1 LHILQ
6 AVSFDIILQE
16 RFGMT
21 SATTPGTTT
30 PGAAH
35 DAPHLASPDVNPS
48 FTKGIF
54 LGEIREDL
62 VFPFPV
68 MPPEESESL
77 HMILDAFRAFAA
89 STVDSAKMDHDGK
102 FPDEVRQGMHELGLM
117 GLNIP
122 EEYGGFGASAKVF
135 NRVFGEIGGTDPAL
149 TVYFGAHESIGCKGI
164 SLFGTEEQK
173 RTWLPRCATGEIVA
187 AFCLTEPGSGSDAQ
201 AMASTAVLSDDG
213 THYIIDGRK
222 IWISNAGYA
231 GLFTFFAKVPVTVDG
246 KLKKRV
252 TAFIVDANSDGIT
265 LGQPEQKMGIKAS
278 DTRTVTFEKVRVPV
292 DNVLGEVGQGFRIA
306 LEILNSG
313 RLGLA
318 AGSARGARRI
328 MTEAAKYA
336 MQREQFGRPIGSFEM
351 IQRKFAQI
359 AADIYAADSAVM
371 LTSEMMDRGHIDYSL
386 EAAECKIFG
395 SELAVRASS
404 EAMQVAGGIGYS
416 KEFPYERAMRDS
428 RINMIFEGTNE
439 ILRALIALSGLQQPG
454 ERLKALGSAF
464 KDPLHSMGEIGS
476 YIAGRAKRAISK
488 PEFTKVHPALSKEAD
503 RVATL
508 IHSFALAVESALMKH
523 GKAIMERQFIQE
535 RMADAAIGIYMSTAV
550 LSRTT
555 WEIERAGSVEAARV
569 ELDCA
574 RLFLSDRYREARR
587 SIRRISRNQDDRM
600 KIVAERVLENA
611 EAAPLAPT
619 DRV

>member
-1 LHILQ
+1 
-6 AVSFDIILQE
+6 
-16 RFGMT
+16 MT
-21 SATTPGTTT
+21 TATKPS
-30 PGAAH
+30 PAH
-35 DAPHLASPDVNPS
+35 DVPHLAAPDVNPS
-48 FTKGIF
+48 FTKGVF

-68 MPPEESESL
+68 MSAEENESL
-77 HMILDAFRAFAA
+77 RMILDAFRAFAA
-89 STVDSAKMDHDGK
+89 SSIDSAKMDHDGK
-102 FPDEVRQGMHELGLM
+102 FPDEVRHGMHELGLM

-122 EEYGGFGASAKVF
+122 EAYGGFGASAKVF

-164 SLFGTEEQK
+164 TLFGTEEQK
-173 RTWLPRCATGEIVA
+173 NQWLPKCATGEIVA

-201 AMASTAVLSDDG
+201 AMESTAVLSDDA

-231 GLFTFFAKVPVTVDG
+231 GLFTVFAKVPVTIDG
-246 KLKKRV
+246 KLKNRV
-252 TAFIVDANSDGIT
+252 TAFIIDAHSEGIT

-278 DTRTVTFEKVRVPV
+278 DTRTVTFDKVRVPV
-292 DNVLGEVGQGFRIA
+292 ENVLGDVGQGFKVA

-318 AGSARGARRI
+318 SGSSRGARHI
-328 MTEAAKYA
+328 LSEAAKYA
-336 MQREQFGRPIGSFEM
+336 NQREQFGRSIGSFEM
-351 IQRKFAQI
+351 IQRKFAQ
-359 AADIYAADSAVM
+359 AAAEIYAADSAVM

-386 EAAECKIFG
+386 ETAACKVFA
-395 SELAVRASS
+395 SELAVHAAS
-404 EAMQVAGGIGYS
+404 EAMQIAGGIGYS

-454 ERLKALGSAF
+454 ERLKTLGSAF
-464 KDPLHSMGEIGS
+464 KDPLHSMGEISS
-476 YIAGRAKRAISK
+476 YIAGRAKRAVKK
-488 PEFTKVHPALSKEAD
+488 PEFTRVHPALSKEAD
-503 RVATL
+503 RVAIL
-508 IHSFALAVESALMKH
+508 IHSLALAVESALMKH
-523 GKAIMERQFIQE
+523 GKKIMERQFIQE

-555 WEIERAGSVEAARV
+555 WEIERVGGVDAVKP

-574 RLFLSDRYREARR
+574 RLFLADRYRQVKR
-587 SIRRISRNQDDRM
+587 SIRRISRNQDERM
-600 KIVAERVLENA
+600 KAIAERVLETGD
-611 EAAPLAPT
+611 AAPTGPT
-619 DRV
+619 DHV

>member
-1 LHILQ
+1 M
-6 AVSFDIILQE
+6 ASV
-16 RFGMT
+16 
-21 SATTPGTTT
+21 TTT
-30 PGAAH
+30 KATH
-35 DAPHLASPDVNPS
+35 DARRDTPHNAPHLAAPDINPS
-48 FTKGIF
+48 FTKGVF

-68 MPPEESESL
+68 MSPEETESL
-77 HMILDAFRAFAA
+77 RMILDALRSFAA
-89 STVDSAKMDHDGK
+89 TNIDSAKMDHDGK
-102 FPDEVRQGMHELGLM
+102 FPDDVRHGLHELGLM

-122 EEYGGFGASAKVF
+122 EQYGGFGASAKVF
-135 NRVFGEIGGTDPAL
+135 NRVFGELGGTDPAL

-164 SLFGTEEQK
+164 TLFGTEEQK
-173 RTWLPRCATGEIVA
+173 STWLPRCATGEVVA

-201 AMASTAVLSDDG
+201 AMASTATLGDDG
-213 THYIIDGRK
+213 THYILDGRK

-231 GLFTFFAKVPVTVDG
+231 GMFTAFAKVPVTVDG
-246 KLKKRV
+246 NIKKRV
-252 TAFIVDANSDGIT
+252 TAFIVDAHSDGIT

-292 DNVLGEVGQGFRIA
+292 ANVLGEVGQGFHIA

-318 AGSARGARRI
+318 AGSSRGARRI

-336 MQREQFGRPIGSFEM
+336 NQREQFGRSIGSFEM
-351 IQRKFAQI
+351 IQRKFALI

-371 LTSEMMDRGHIDYSL
+371 LTSEMMDRGGIDYSL
-386 EAAECKIFG
+386 ETAACKVFA
-395 SELAVRASS
+395 SELAVHAAS
-404 EAMQVAGGIGYS
+404 EAMQIAGGIGYS

-454 ERLKALGSAF
+454 ERLRKLGSAF
-464 KDPLHSMGEIGS
+464 KDPLHSMGEISS
-476 YIAGRAKRAISK
+476 YIAGRAKRVVKK
-488 PEFTKVHPALSKEAD
+488 PEFARVHPSLAKEAD

-508 IHSFALAVESALMKH
+508 IHTLALAVESAVMKH
-523 GKAIMERQFIQE
+523 GKKIVDRQFIQE

-555 WEIERAGSVEAARV
+555 WEIERAGSVDAVKPEI
-569 ELDCA
+569 DCA
-574 RLFLSDRYREARR
+574 RLFLADRYRQVRR

-600 KIVAERVLENA
+600 RAVAEHVLETS
-611 EAAPLAPT
+611 EAAPVSPS

>member
-1 LHILQ
+1 
-6 AVSFDIILQE
+6 
-16 RFGMT
+16 MT
-21 SATTPGTTT
+21 SATRTSP
-30 PGAAH
+30 AH
-35 DAPHLASPDVNPS
+35 EEPHLASPDINPS

-68 MPPEESESL
+68 MSAEERESL
-77 HMILDAFRAFAA
+77 QMILDAFRAFAA
-89 STVDSAKMDHDGK
+89 SSVDSAKMDHDGK
-102 FPDEVRQGMHELGLM
+102 FPDEVRHGLHELGLM

-135 NRVFGEIGGTDPAL
+135 NRVFGEIGSTDPAL

-164 SLFGTEEQK
+164 TLFGTDAQK
-173 RTWLPRCATGEIVA
+173 EKWLPKCATGEIVA

-201 AMASTAVLSDDG
+201 ALTSTAVLDDDG
-213 THYIIDGRK
+213 THYILDGTK

-231 GLFTFFAKVPVTVDG
+231 GLFTVFAKVPATIDG
-246 KLKKRV
+246 KLRKRV
-252 TAFIVDANSDGIT
+252 TAFIVDAHSEGIT

-292 DNVLGEVGQGFRIA
+292 ENVLGEVGQGFKIA

-318 AGSARGARRI
+318 AGSARGARHI
-328 MTEAAKYA
+328 MGGAAKYA
-336 MQREQFGRPIGSFEM
+336 VQREQFGRPIGSFEM
-351 IQRKFAQI
+351 IQRKFAQ
-359 AADIYAADSAVM
+359 AGAEIYALDSAVM

-395 SELAVRASS
+395 SELAVHTAS
-404 EAMQVAGGIGYS
+404 EAMQIAGGIGYS

-454 ERLKALGSAF
+454 ERLKSLGSAF
-464 KDPLHSMGEIGS
+464 KDPLHSLGEISS
-476 YIAGRAKRAISK
+476 YIAGRAKRAVKK
-488 PEFTKVHPALSKEAD
+488 PEFTMVHPALSKEAD

-508 IHSFALAVESALMKH
+508 IHTLALAVESALMKH
-523 GKAIMERQFIQE
+523 GKKIMERQFIQE

-555 WEIERAGSVEAARV
+555 WEIEHAGSVDAV
-569 ELDCA
+569 KPELDCA
-574 RLFLSDRYREARR
+574 KLFLADRYRQVRR
-587 SIRRISRNQDDRM
+587 SIRRISRNQDERM
-600 KIVAERVLENA
+600 KTVAERILETS
-611 EAAPLAPT
+611 EAAPEGPMDHA
-619 DRV
+619 